1 MSSKLIELQ
10 KSPSPALIKEILKL
24 EAFKIINHH
33 IALTVTEIQ
42 MTKKYLK
49 NALKMLAVVSGV
61 REVYLDHTNYARYN
75 THQNI
80 SK

>member
-42 MTKKYLK
+42 MTKKYL
-49 NALKMLAVVSGV
+49 NVLKTLAVVSGV